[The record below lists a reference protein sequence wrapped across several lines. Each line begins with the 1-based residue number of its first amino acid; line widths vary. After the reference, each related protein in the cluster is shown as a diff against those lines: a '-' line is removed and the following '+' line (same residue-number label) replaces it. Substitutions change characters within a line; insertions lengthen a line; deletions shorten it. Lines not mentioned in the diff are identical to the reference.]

1 MATTLACIAGEEV
14 YRQIRSGNLLAE
26 PLGRRETPFG
36 TSGELFGVE
45 CDGAAYYLLARY
57 GEGPGKTAP
66 RTVPCRAN
74 IYALKDL
81 GVSQIVGWGAGGAI
95 THSMAVGDVCVLA
108 DVMDRTHLREKTFFE
123 ESPLGYL
130 RQFPVFCPT
139 LRNAAIEALGEFDVP
154 RHRDCVAAVTEGPRL
169 ETPAEVRV
177 LNTLGAQV
185 VTHTFIPEMF
195 LARELQMC
203 YAAVCY
209 IVNYA
214 ETGSHHRP
222 FHATLFN
229 TPQDSTASRRLVLA
243 LRSIAPVMTAVCNA
257 AADHAAC
264 ECDCTAPSAK
274 AVQAAGFGDDWHTWF
289 GQSE

>member
-1 MATTLACIAGEEV
+1 MTTTLACIAGEEV
-14 YRQIRSGNLLAE
+14 YRQIRSHNLPAE
-26 PLGRRETPFG
+26 PIGRRDTPFG
-36 TSGELFGVE
+36 TSGELFRVE

-57 GEGPGKTAP
+57 GEGAGKIAP
-66 RTVPCRAN
+66 RKVASRAN

-81 GVSQIVGWGAGGAI
+81 GVSEIIGWGAGGAI

-108 DVMDRTHLREKTFFE
+108 DVMDRTYLRDKTFFE
-123 ESPLGYL
+123 NSPLGYL

-139 LRNAAIEALGEFDVP
+139 LRNACIEALGELEVP
-154 RHRDCVAAVTEGPRL
+154 RHWDCVAAVTEGPRL

-177 LNTLGAQV
+177 LNALGAQV

-222 FHATLFN
+222 FRATLFN
-229 TPQDSTASRRLVLA
+229 TPEDSAASRRLVLA
-243 LRSIAPVMTAVCNA
+243 LRSVGDVMAAVCSA
-257 AADHAAC
+257 AADHAPT

-274 AVQAAGFGDDWHTWF
+274 AVRSAGFSDNWRTWF
-289 GQSE
+289 DDPS